1 MTGLLRCFMNY
12 GLVAAV
18 LVWAAVVGL
27 MAYHLEDSPW
37 RWTFVALAAGG
48 LATVGIIFKIR
59 KYVDGLGERS
69 HMKSTGQGRDA
80 QDAQNDHSRRPPAI
94 AEREA

>member
-1 MTGLLRCFMNY
+1 MTGFLQCFMNY

-37 RWTFVALAAGG
+37 RWTFVVLAAGG
-48 LATVGIIFKIR
+48 LATVGMIFKIR
-59 KYVDGLGERS
+59 KYVDGLDKTSHTKTTRQER
-69 HMKSTGQGRDA
+69 DV
-80 QDAQNDHSRRPPAI
+80 QDALKEHSTRPRAMAKP
-94 AEREA
+94 EV

>member
-1 MTGLLRCFMNY
+1 MKGFLQYFMNY

-37 RWTFVALAAGG
+37 RWAFIGLAAGG
-48 LATVGIIFKIR
+48 LVTVGGIFKIR
-59 KYVDGLGERS
+59 KYVDGMNKASEKGNGL
-69 HMKSTGQGRDA
+69 
-80 QDAQNDHSRRPPAI
+80 
-94 AEREA
+94 